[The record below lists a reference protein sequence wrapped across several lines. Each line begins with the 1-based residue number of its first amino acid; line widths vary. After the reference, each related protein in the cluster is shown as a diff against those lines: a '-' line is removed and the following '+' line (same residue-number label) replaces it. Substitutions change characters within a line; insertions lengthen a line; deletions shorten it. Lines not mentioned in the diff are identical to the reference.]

1 MFLEGQTRSNLG
13 SSGDSE
19 KTIQRLNDEL
29 HGAREMANTEK
40 HKCMELQ
47 GNVKYHYINAS
58 NLFILHKWK
67 LCTNNITCNFAFLD
81 ILDKERKEKRQQA
94 DESAKQ
100 IQVLQGIAIFCLEAV
115 VVYNALL

>member
-1 MFLEGQTRSNLG
+1 MFLDGQTRSNLG

-47 GNVKYHYINAS
+47 GNVKYH
-58 NLFILHKWK
+58 
-67 LCTNNITCNFAFLD
+67 
-81 ILDKERKEKRQQA
+81 
-94 DESAKQ
+94 
-100 IQVLQGIAIFCLEAV
+100 
-115 VVYNALL
+115 